1 MTGDIRRLTAADYDA
16 VLALWLRSE
25 LSSVRPQGRDSRE
38 AFAEQLKRGQV
49 ALGLEESGKLIGSV
63 VATNDTRKGWIN
75 RLVVDPDHRRKG
87 HARRLIKAAEDALRR
102 QGMTLIAAQIEDWN
116 GASLAL
122 FESEGYHVHR
132 DVIYVSKRDS
142 DEA

>member
-1 MTGDIRRLTAADYDA
+1 VKDDIRRLTTADYDA
-16 VLALWLRSE
+16 VLALWLRSG

>member
-75 RLVVDPDHRRKG
+75 RLVVDPGHRRKG

-116 GASLAL
+116 DASLAL